1 MNKKQQ
7 PRVLL
12 AGALPLVLAACGSL
26 AFSDDGRPLELQTD
40 RAAITGSAAQE
51 ELSVR
56 EAEAHWLEALENRD
70 AAALR
75 ALLDENFVDITRK
88 GEVRDRRAA
97 VAALDAPARAS
108 TKQELQDVRVR
119 FAAPDVAIVTGV
131 NVVSSK
137 APDFTARVRFT
148 DVFVKRAGVWK
159 ALSAQET
166 LERNGQS

>member
-1 MNKKQQ
+1 MDKRDF

-12 AGALPLVLAACGSL
+12 AAVLPLVLAARGSPGPSPGQDEL
-26 AFSDDGRPLELQTD
+26 A
-40 RAAITGSAAQE
+40 
-51 ELSVR
+51 VR
-56 EAEAHWLEALENRD
+56 EAEARWVEALDTRN

-75 ALLDENFVDITRK
+75 SLLDENFVDITWK
-88 GEVRDRRAA
+88 GEVRDRSAA
-97 VAALDAPARAS
+97 VAALEAPGRPS
-108 TKQELQDVRVR
+108 MKQTLQELRVR
-119 FAAPDVAIVTGV
+119 FAAPDVAVVTGL

-166 LERNGQS
+166 LERESP